1 MQKFA
6 RVEHGQVVSFMELPD
21 TTLSL
26 VTDEQG
32 VGVLDAEGNFQ
43 YVERPLVLSDVLPP
57 SEIPYYFLAGPE
69 VTHGWLHDG
78 QNFSAPPPPVA
89 TPEMREN
96 AVHAVNTAAE
106 QARGKYI
113 TLGSGQALTYLAK
126 AEEVRRYDADTNPV
140 KADYPHLSAEIGITG
155 QSLTA
160 VADAVRSAVA
170 TWGVARVA
178 IERVRLKAVADV
190 RSAAT
195 PAQIQSIVSGID
207 WP

>member
-6 RVEHGQVVSFMELPD
+6 RVQDGRVVSIMELPD
-21 TTLSL
+21 TIPSL
-26 VTDEQG
+26 VTDENG
-32 VGVLDAEGNFQ
+32 VGILDDLGNFQ

-69 VTHGWLHDG
+69 VTYGWLHDG
-78 QNFSAPPPPVA
+78 ENFSAPPPPVA

-96 AVHAVNTAAE
+96 AVQMVNDAAE

-126 AEEVRRYDADTNPV
+126 AEELRRYDADTNPV
-140 KADYPHLSAEIGITG
+140 KVDYPHLSAEIGITG

-160 VADAVRSAVA
+160 VADTVRSAVA
-170 TWGVARVA
+170 AWDVARVD
-178 IERVRLKAVADV
+178 IERVRLKAVADI
-190 RSAAT
+190 RGAAT
-195 PAQIQSIVSGID
+195 PSQIQSIVSGID